1 MKGAGIRSERGAA
14 AVELALVLFP
24 LLLILL
30 GIVEFGRVYSMQ
42 LSLQHTARELAR
54 EIALK
59 YDDPDVDDL
68 SGIIDGTL
76 EGLVDDLGLLN
87 SDITECST
95 EEPVEDAIVYLEHNV
110 DLAIPLPE
118 PLESVPITANAVMAC
133 EG

>member
-1 MKGAGIRSERGAA
+1 MSGTKGAHIRSERGAA

-68 SGIIDGTL
+68 TAIIDGTL
-76 EGLVDDLGLLN
+76 EGLGLLN

-95 EEPVEDAIVYLEHNV
+95 EEPVENAIVYLEQSV

-118 PLESVPITANAVMAC
+118 TLDSVPVTANAVMAC